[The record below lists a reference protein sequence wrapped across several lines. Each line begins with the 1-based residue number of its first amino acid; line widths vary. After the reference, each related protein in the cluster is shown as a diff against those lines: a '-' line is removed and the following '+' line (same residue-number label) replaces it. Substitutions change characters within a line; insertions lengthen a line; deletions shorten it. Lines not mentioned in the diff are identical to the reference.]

1 MVERVTGIHQALVQM
16 RASHAL
22 RPGTGETALFITPG
36 CRFQAV
42 DRLITNFHLPKSTLP
57 MLVSAFARLEP
68 VCTATAM

>member
-1 MVERVTGIHQALVQM
+1 MVERVTGKHQVLAQM
-16 RASHAL
+16 RASHAP

-36 CRFQAV
+36 YRSQAV
-42 DRLITNFHLPKSTLP
+42 DRLITNFRLPKSTLP